1 MTPAV
6 SGRPRLARE
15 DQPLR
20 PVALLGQQDP
30 PEPRKPHEHRRQD
43 GADGEL
49 DHQRR
54 QQELLG
60 GQEAAR
66 GPCMIYVCSLIGRVN

>member
-6 SGRPRLARE
+6 SGSAEAGGE

-30 PEPRKPHEHRRQD
+30 PEPRKSHQHRRQD
-43 GADGEL
+43 RPDGEL
-49 DHQRR
+49 RHQRE

-60 GQEAAR
+60 LTGCLA
-66 GPCMIYVCSLIGRVN
+66 S